1 MDLLHGLP
9 LRRGDRLWRGVLVL
23 LLCLLPFRLA
33 QAAPA
38 TQTAPLP
45 LLLGEFGSVSLAQ
58 GDAVQYALAIPFD
71 GSYIVAFT
79 GDGDPGDFVLTLA
92 GADGSELY
100 NDVLQ
105 GETAVDLTAGDYL
118 LTFTAQADADLAFLV
133 GIEGGAMS
141 SDSDA
146 PGELFNG
153 SVFTTE
159 EVTGPLYATLT
170 IEPSSYPQ
178 QVLVLVQGGDG
189 DVYTAEVTSE
199 DFDYYYTST
208 DESDLVRFVSSG
220 GAYQLVITPTAG
232 GASLQVSV
240 FLSGPAPVLELGV
253 ETDGELTDAADEDT
267 YQITVEAAGTVIA
280 VTTTSEVDLTL
291 SAGLQPGAESW
302 MVYGYADEPTVL
314 EFIAPEAGV
323 YYITVAT
330 EGETGAAYTV
340 LAEDGGAAPV
350 LSLDEP
356 TQGSVE
362 AGSTSGYL
370 VNVEEPDQFLIVV
383 LAGPADED
391 LDLSI
396 AQYIDGEQLASDS
409 AASLSSREIV
419 GVFAAEPGVY
429 VVEVDG
435 SWSEGADFTIL
446 ASTGALADV
455 LGEEAA
461 APSAESATESATE
474 STPVETADGA
484 IEQWAVAAE
493 ASSQYTDDSW
503 SAQQAT
509 GAPDTPDAGDNATAW
524 AASAADDQV
533 ETLVLVFEQLVNP
546 TAIEIYESFNPGA
559 VAQIEVLDPNTDE
572 WVVVWSGEADTAGEE
587 MALFSPELTPVDFVT
602 NQVRLTIDEA
612 AVEGWNEIDAVKLIG
627 TVE

>member
-1 MDLLHGLP
+1 MNLLHDFS
-9 LRRGDRLWRGVLVL
+9 LRRGGQFWRSVLVL

-33 QAAPA
+33 QAA
-38 TQTAPLP
+38 QEAPRS
-45 LLLGEFGSVSLAQ
+45 LLLGEFGSASLAE
-58 GDAVQYALAIPFD
+58 GDAVQYALTAPRD
-71 GSYIVAFT
+71 GTYTVAFT
-79 GDGDPGDFVLTLA
+79 GDGDPGDFLLTLA

-105 GETAVDLTAGDYL
+105 GEIVVDLTAGDYL

-133 GIEGGAMS
+133 GIEAGSMS
-141 SDSDA
+141 TDMDA

-153 SVFTTE
+153 SVFVTE
-159 EVTGPLYATLT
+159 AVAETLYATLT
-170 IEPSSYPQ
+170 IAPSSYPQ
-178 QVLVLVQGGDG
+178 QVLVLVQGDD

-220 GAYQLVITPTAG
+220 GEYQLVVTPTTG
-232 GASLQVSV
+232 GAALQVSV

-253 ETDGELTDAADEDT
+253 ETDGELTGAEDEDT
-267 YQITVEAAGTVIA
+267 YQITVAAAGTMVA
-280 VTTTSEVDLTL
+280 VTATSETDLTL

-323 YYITVAT
+323 YYMTVAT
-330 EGETGAAYTV
+330 DVETGAAYTL
-340 LAEDGGAAPV
+340 LAEDRGAAPV
-350 LSLDEP
+350 LPLDEP

-362 AGSTSGYL
+362 AGRRLSYL
-370 VNVEEPDQFLIVV
+370 VNVEEPEQFLIVV
-383 LAGPADED
+383 LAGPAEED

-396 AQYIDGEQLASDS
+396 AQYIDGEQVASDS
-409 AASLSSREIV
+409 AALLSSREVV
-419 GVFAAEPGVY
+419 GLFAAEPGVY
-429 VVEVDG
+429 VVQVDG
-435 SWSEGADFTIL
+435 SWAEGADFVIL
-446 ASTGALADV
+446 ASTGALADL

-461 APSAESATESATE
+461 APAVE
-474 STPVETADGA
+474 STADETAGGA

-509 GAPDTPDAGDNATAW
+509 GAPDTPEAGDNATAW
-524 AASAADDQV
+524 AAAAADDQV
-533 ETLVLVFEQLVNP
+533 ETLALVFEQPVNP

-559 VAQIEVLDPNTDE
+559 VTQIEVLDPNTDE
-572 WVVVWSGEADTAGEE
+572 WVVVWSGEADTVGQELAV
-587 MALFSPELTPVDFVT
+587 FSPVLTAVDFVT
-602 NQVRLTIDEA
+602 DQVRLTIDEPA
-612 AVEGWNEIDAVKLIG
+612 IAGWNEIDAVKLIG
-627 TVE
+627 VTE

>member
-1 MDLLHGLP
+1 MNLLHDFS
-9 LRRGDRLWRGVLVL
+9 LRRGGQFWRSVLVL

-33 QAAPA
+33 QAA
-38 TQTAPLP
+38 QEAPRS
-45 LLLGEFGSVSLAQ
+45 LLLGEFGSASLAE
-58 GDAVQYALAIPFD
+58 GDAVQYALTAPRD
-71 GSYIVAFT
+71 GTYTVAFT
-79 GDGDPGDFVLTLA
+79 GDGDPGDFLLTLA

-105 GETAVDLTAGDYL
+105 GEIVVDLTAGDYL

-133 GIEGGAMS
+133 GIEAGSMS
-141 SDSDA
+141 TDMDA

-153 SVFTTE
+153 SVFVTE
-159 EVTGPLYATLT
+159 AVAETLYATLT
-170 IEPSSYPQ
+170 IAPSSYPQ
-178 QVLVLVQGGDG
+178 QVLVLVQGDD

-220 GAYQLVITPTAG
+220 GEYQLVVTPTTG
-232 GASLQVSV
+232 GAALQVSV

-253 ETDGELTDAADEDT
+253 ETDGELTGAEDEDT
-267 YQITVEAAGTVIA
+267 YQITVAAAGTMVA
-280 VTTTSEVDLTL
+280 VTATSETDLTL

-330 EGETGAAYTV
+330 DVETGAAYTL
-340 LAEDGGAAPV
+340 LAEDRGAAPV
-350 LSLDEP
+350 LPLDEP

-362 AGSTSGYL
+362 AGRRLSYL
-370 VNVEEPDQFLIVV
+370 VNVEEPEQFLIVV
-383 LAGPADED
+383 LAGPAEED

-396 AQYIDGEQLASDS
+396 AQYIDGEQVASDS
-409 AASLSSREIV
+409 AALLSSREVV
-419 GVFAAEPGVY
+419 GLFAAEPGVY
-429 VVEVDG
+429 VVQVDG
-435 SWSEGADFTIL
+435 SWAEGADFVIL
-446 ASTGALADV
+446 ASTGALADL

-461 APSAESATESATE
+461 APAVE
-474 STPVETADGA
+474 STADETAGGA

-509 GAPDTPDAGDNATAW
+509 GAPDTPEAGDNATAW
-524 AASAADDQV
+524 AAAAADDQV
-533 ETLVLVFEQLVNP
+533 ETLALVFEQPVNP

-559 VAQIEVLDPNTDE
+559 VTQIEVLDPNTDE
-572 WVVVWSGEADTAGEE
+572 WVVVWSGEADTVGQELAV
-587 MALFSPELTPVDFVT
+587 FSPVLTAVDFVT
-602 NQVRLTIDEA
+602 DQVRLTIDEPA
-612 AVEGWNEIDAVKLIG
+612 IAGWNEIDAVKLIG
-627 TVE
+627 VTE